1 MKIPDI
7 SHNFK
12 STMIIYATTHYLFIL
27 LLMPG
32 DFYWNSEIF
41 FLRDWNQ
48 GHLTYLFLKSASK
61 FPPGLTSNC
70 LVTLLDWNFC
80 ARYGHKIS
88 QEYMNTTA
96 CDYDS
101 LLQKSILKG
110 QSRICDDFDARHE
123 INKIRV
129 EFLNACEL

>member
-1 MKIPDI
+1 
-7 SHNFK
+7 
-12 STMIIYATTHYLFIL
+12 
-27 LLMPG
+27 
-32 DFYWNSEIF
+32 
-41 FLRDWNQ
+41 
-48 GHLTYLFLKSASK
+48 
-61 FPPGLTSNC
+61 
-70 LVTLLDWNFC
+70 
-80 ARYGHKIS
+80 
-88 QEYMNTTA
+88 MNTTA